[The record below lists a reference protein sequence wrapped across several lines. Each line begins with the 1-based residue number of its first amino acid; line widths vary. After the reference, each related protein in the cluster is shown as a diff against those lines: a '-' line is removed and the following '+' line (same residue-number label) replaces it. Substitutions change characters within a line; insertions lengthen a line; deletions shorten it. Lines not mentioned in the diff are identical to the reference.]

1 MYSLLTGVGVHG
13 LGVVVQ
19 EEGRDTP
26 LLVNLLG
33 LVGSLSKSTSDH
45 TRNLGVGLVGN
56 YLKAETQHNVSPR
69 RNRNGTDK
77 Q

>member
-1 MYSLLTGVGVHG
+1 VYSLLTGVGVDS

-56 YLKAETQHNVSPR
+56 
-69 RNRNGTDK
+69 
-77 Q
+77 

>member
-33 LVGSLSKSTSDH
+33 LVGSLGKSTSDH

-56 YLKAETQHNVSPR
+56 YLKAETQHNVSPGGKR
-69 RNRNGTDK
+69 KAADK
-77 Q
+77 H